1 MNRLSMVARRALGS
15 AALALAAGCAS
26 VAQTPVVLQPVP
38 AAPAVMTLAQPLSL
52 ALDTGFHRDIAAGSR
67 WQLAG
72 RIAQGDVYQ
81 AVGNVFTVEG
91 AHIHEAYLVV
101 DNQAVVGFY
110 LPAERGFSPL
120 KQHSAISLQ

>member
-1 MNRLSMVARRALGS
+1 MIGINSNESIVDGGAARPGKRGPGAGRRLRQRRAN
-15 AALALAAGCAS
+15 
-26 VAQTPVVLQPVP
+26 
-38 AAPAVMTLAQPLSL
+38 
-52 ALDTGFHRDIAAGSR
+52 TGFHRDIAAGSR